1 MKKIVCIVGPTG
13 VGKSDISLELA
24 KMFNNEIINGD
35 SVQVYKKLN
44 IGSAKITD
52 MKGIKHHLIDF
63 LDLDKDYSVCD
74 FQHDV
79 RSLIDKIDRPMIV
92 GGTGLYVKAALY
104 NYEFDDVKRNLE
116 EDESYNDI
124 DTANLYKMLF
134 ELDPNATVDPNNRR
148 RVIRAYIEAKNNNML
163 SSRKGKNEP
172 LYDILMICLT
182 ADRTILYDRINKRVD
197 KMIDAGLVDEVK
209 SLRGE
214 GYKAM
219 QIGYK
224 EIKNYLDGLYDLA
237 TAIEEIKK
245 NTRHYAK
252 RQITWFKN
260 QMNANMIDIMDNPL
274 EKCINLI
281 NVFYNN

>member
-1 MKKIVCIVGPTG
+1 MKKVICIVGPTG

-63 LDLDKDYSVCD
+63 LDLNKDYSVCD
-74 FQHDV
+74 FQHDA
-79 RSLIDKIDRPMIV
+79 RDLIEKIDRPMIV

-104 NYEFDDVKRNLE
+104 NYEFDDVKRDLK

-124 DTANLYKMLF
+124 DTPSLYKMLV
-134 ELDPNATVDPNNRR
+134 ELDHNTTVDPNNRR
-148 RVIRAYIEAKNNNML
+148 RVIRAYIEAKNNNLL

-197 KMIDAGLVDEVK
+197 KMIEMGLVDEVK
-209 SLRGE
+209 SLRNE

-224 EIKNYLDGLYDLA
+224 EINNYLDGLYDLNA
-237 TAIEEIKK
+237 AIEEIKK

-260 QMNANMIDIMDNPL
+260 QMNAHMINIMDSPL

-281 NVFYNN
+281 NNFYNN

>member
-1 MKKIVCIVGPTG
+1 MKKIICIVGPTG

-24 KMFNNEIINGD
+24 KDFNNEIINGD
-35 SVQVYKKLN
+35 SVQVYKKLD

-74 FQHDV
+74 FQSDV
-79 RSLIDKIDRPMIV
+79 RNLIDKIDRPMIV

-104 NYEFDDVKRNLE
+104 DYEFDDVKRNIE
-116 EDESYNDI
+116 EDSTYDDI
-124 DTANLYKMLF
+124 DTLKLYEMLK
-134 ELDPNATVDPNNRR
+134 ELDPNTEVDKYNRR
-148 RVIRAYIEAKNNNML
+148 RVIRAYVEALNNNIL
-163 SSRKGKNEP
+163 SSRKGKNKP

-182 ADRTILYDRINKRVD
+182 AERTILYDRINKRVD
-197 KMIDAGLVDEVK
+197 KMIEMGLVDEVK
-209 SLRGE
+209 GLRNE

-224 EIKNYLDGLYDLA
+224 EINNYLDGIYDLK

-260 QMNANMIDIMDNPL
+260 QMNAIMVDINDNPL
-274 EKCINLI
+274 KKCHKLI
-281 NVFYNN
+281 EDFYNN

>member
-79 RSLIDKIDRPMIV
+79 RNLIDKIDRPMIV

-104 NYEFDDVKRNLE
+104 NYEFDDVKRDLK

-124 DTANLYKMLF
+124 DTESLYKMLV
-134 ELDPNATVDPNNRR
+134 ELQLK
-148 RVIRAYIEAKNNNML
+148 AKVL
-163 SSRKGKNEP
+163 SFVFLQLCNP
-172 LYDILMICLT
+172 L
-182 ADRTILYDRINKRVD
+182 
-197 KMIDAGLVDEVK
+197 
-209 SLRGE
+209 
-214 GYKAM
+214 
-219 QIGYK
+219 
-224 EIKNYLDGLYDLA
+224 NYL
-237 TAIEEIKK
+237 
-245 NTRHYAK
+245 
-252 RQITWFKN
+252 
-260 QMNANMIDIMDNPL
+260 
-274 EKCINLI
+274 
-281 NVFYNN
+281 

>member
-1 MKKIVCIVGPTG
+1 MKKVICIVGPTG

-24 KMFNNEIINGD
+24 KKFNNEIINGD

-63 LDLDKDYSVCD
+63 LDLNKDYSVCD

-79 RSLIDKIDRPMIV
+79 RDLIEKIDRPMIV

-104 NYEFDDVKRNLE
+104 NYEFDDVKRDLK

-124 DTANLYKMLF
+124 DTPSLYKMLV
-134 ELDPNATVDPNNRR
+134 ELDPNTTVDPNNRR
-148 RVIRAYIEAKNNNML
+148 RVIRAYIEAKNNNLL
-163 SSRKGKNEP
+163 SSRKGKDEP

-197 KMIDAGLVDEVK
+197 KMIEMGLVDEVK
-209 SLRGE
+209 SLRNE

-224 EIKNYLDGLYDLA
+224 EINNYLDGLYDLNA
-237 TAIEEIKK
+237 AIEEIKK

-260 QMNANMIDIMDNPL
+260 QMNAHMIDIMDSPL

-281 NVFYNN
+281 NNFYNN

>member
-1 MKKIVCIVGPTG
+1 MKKVICIVGPTG
-13 VGKSDISLELA
+13 VGKSDISLDLA
-24 KMFNNEIINGD
+24 REFNNEIINGD

-52 MKGIKHHLIDF
+52 MKGIKHYLIDF

-104 NYEFDDVKRNLE
+104 NYEFDEVKRDLE
-116 EDESYNDI
+116 EDSSYD
-124 DTANLYKMLF
+124 DVSTEKLYEMLK
-134 ELDPNATVDPNNRR
+134 EIDPNTLVDPKNRR
-148 RVIRAYIEAKNNNML
+148 RVIRAYIEAKNNNIL

-172 LYDILMICLT
+172 LFDVLMICLT
-182 ADRTILYDRINKRVD
+182 APREILYDRINKRVD
-197 KMIDAGLVDEVK
+197 KMIEMGLVDEVK
-209 SLRGE
+209 SLRNE

-224 EIKNYLDGLYDLA
+224 EINNYLDGVYDLA
-237 TAIEEIKK
+237 TAIDEIKK

-260 QMNANMIDIMDNPL
+260 QMNAHMIDILDNPL

-281 NVFYNN
+281 NDFYKN

>member
-1 MKKIVCIVGPTG
+1 MKKIICIVGPTG

-24 KMFNNEIINGD
+24 KDFNNEIINGD

-74 FQHDV
+74 FQSDV
-79 RSLIDKIDRPMIV
+79 RNLIDKIDRPMIV

-104 NYEFDDVKRNLE
+104 DYEFDDVKRNIE
-116 EDESYNDI
+116 EDSTYDDI
-124 DTANLYKMLF
+124 DTLKLYEMLK
-134 ELDPNATVDPNNRR
+134 ELDPNTEVDKYNRR
-148 RVIRAYIEAKNNNML
+148 RVIRAYVEALNNNIL
-163 SSRKGKNEP
+163 SSRKGKNKP

-182 ADRTILYDRINKRVD
+182 AERTILYDRINKRVD
-197 KMIDAGLVDEVK
+197 KMIEMGLVDEVK
-209 SLRGE
+209 GLRNE

-224 EIKNYLDGLYDLA
+224 EINNYLDGIYDLA

-260 QMNANMIDIMDNPL
+260 QMNAMMVDINDNPL
-274 EKCINLI
+274 EKCHKLI
-281 NVFYNN
+281 EDFYNN

>member
-104 NYEFDDVKRNLE
+104 NYEFDDVKRDLK
-116 EDESYNDI
+116 EDESDI
-124 DTANLYKMLF
+124 DTETLYKMLV

-197 KMIDAGLVDEVK
+197 KMIEMGLVDEVK
-209 SLRGE
+209 SLRNE

-224 EIKNYLDGLYDLA
+224 EINNYLDGLYDLN

-260 QMNANMIDIMDNPL
+260 QMNAHMIDIMDNPL

-281 NVFYNN
+281 NDFYKN

>member
-1 MKKIVCIVGPTG
+1 MKKIICIVGPTG

-63 LDLDKDYSVCD
+63 LDLNKDYSVCD

-79 RSLIDKIDRPMIV
+79 RDLIEKIDRPMIV

-104 NYEFDDVKRNLE
+104 NYEFDDVKRDLK
-116 EDESYNDI
+116 EDESYIDI
-124 DTANLYKMLF
+124 DTPSLYKMLV
-134 ELDPNATVDPNNRR
+134 ELDPNTTVDYNNRR
-148 RVIRAYIEAKNNNML
+148 RVIRAYIEAKNNNLL

-197 KMIDAGLVDEVK
+197 KMIEMGLVDEVK
-209 SLRGE
+209 SLRNE

-224 EIKNYLDGLYDLA
+224 EINNYLDGLYDLNA
-237 TAIEEIKK
+237 AIEEIKK

-260 QMNANMIDIMDNPL
+260 QMNAHMIDIMDSPL

-281 NVFYNN
+281 NSFYNN

>member
-224 EIKNYLDGLYDLA
+224 EINNYLDGLYDLA

>member
-1 MKKIVCIVGPTG
+1 MKKIVCIVGATG

-79 RSLIDKIDRPMIV
+79 RTLIDTIDRPMIV

-104 NYEFDDVKRNLE
+104 DYEFDDVKRNLE

-124 DTANLYKMLF
+124 DTSKLYEMLK
-134 ELDPNATVDPNNRR
+134 ELDPNTEVDKFNRR
-148 RVIRAYIEAKNNNML
+148 RVIRAYIEAKNNNYL
-163 SSRKGKNEP
+163 SSRKGKNKP

-182 ADRTILYDRINKRVD
+182 TDRNILYDRINKRVD
-197 KMIDAGLVDEVK
+197 KMIEMGLVDEVK
-209 SLRGE
+209 ALRNE

-224 EIKNYLDGLYDLA
+224 EINNYLDGTYDLA

-260 QMNANMIDIMDNPL
+260 QMNATMVDILDNPL
-274 EKCINLI
+274 EKCINLMKD
-281 NVFYNN
+281 FYNN